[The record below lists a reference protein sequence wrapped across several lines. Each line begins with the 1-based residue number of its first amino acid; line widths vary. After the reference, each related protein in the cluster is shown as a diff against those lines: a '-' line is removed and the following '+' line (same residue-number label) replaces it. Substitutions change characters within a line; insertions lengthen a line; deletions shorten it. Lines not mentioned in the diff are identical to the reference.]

1 MYIYIN
7 KSNNEHFQ
15 LVCTVLQVTVLCLME
30 FVVQMI
36 QMIFETFI
44 YIFFINK
51 MDNPLVLLK
60 LIS

>member
-1 MYIYIN
+1 
-7 KSNNEHFQ
+7 
-15 LVCTVLQVTVLCLME
+15 ME
-30 FVVQMI
+30 FVVQI
-36 QMIFETFI
+36 IFETFI